1 MEVRALLNSE
11 PSISRIDIR
20 WLRCNRLK
28 AFAIVSRDVTGNTKG
43 LKASELKRVER
54 LRYRRFSRDEV
65 VPLEVARELCSTA
78 LQVGRRIGL
87 LVAREGHIEEVIV
100 GTKDILYIPDL
111 GRYRLGRGRLRRLR
125 LLYTDLGRHAEP
137 AISHDIYTDLEK
149 LRFDMVVSLRAE
161 GPRVQAKYAHLVP
174 GMKARGEVRTELV
187 PDLARWEI
195 DFDEFISNLEEELQ
209 GEMLTEA
216 QAQPRSVIAV
226 GVYPKGWGDAE
237 HSMRELKELARTA
250 GLAVLDT
257 VMQFRTPDP
266 KTLVGKGKV
275 EDLVLHALRIGAE
288 RLLFDTELRP
298 AQMRAITNMTE
309 LQVMDRSMLILDI
322 FADRAQS
329 SDGRLQVE
337 LARLRYRLPR
347 LVEKDAGLSRI
358 VGGIGGTGPGETKLE
373 IWRRRIKDRIAE
385 LERRID
391 KLADQRALRRQAAK
405 DRAFPFVAI
414 LGYTNVGKST
424 LFNALTGGDVLVEN
438 KLFATL
444 DPARRSM
451 LLAARTAEAPE
462 RLAMVSDTVGFIREL
477 PHELR
482 NAFRATLEE
491 LYEADLFVH
500 VLDASDPQALMHR
513 DAVNEVLRSME
524 LADVP
529 TILVLN
535 KTDVAGSALLHEL
548 QQETGGLP
556 VAAREM
562 RGLDS
567 LRVFIQE
574 ALQRKAPNAGALPP
588 GDEERLDQ

>member
-1 MEVRALLNSE
+1 MSREVR
-11 PSISRIDIR
+11 
-20 WLRCNRLK
+20 
-28 AFAIVSRDVTGNTKG
+28 GNTRG
-43 LKASELKRVER
+43 LKPSELKRVEK

-65 VPLEVARELCSTA
+65 LPLEVARELCSTA
-78 LQVGRRIGL
+78 KQLGRRLGL

-125 LLYTDLGRHAEP
+125 LLYTDLSKHETP
-137 AISHDIYTDLEK
+137 FISHDIYTDLEK
-149 LRFDMVVSLRAE
+149 LRFDMVVSLRAD
-161 GPRVQAKYAHLVP
+161 GSKVAATYAHLRP
-174 GMKARGEVRTELV
+174 GMKERGQVVTETV
-187 PDLARWEI
+187 DDLSRW
-195 DFDEFISNLEEELQ
+195 DLNFDEFISNLEEELQ
-209 GEMLTEA
+209 GEILTEVHPE
-216 QAQPRSVIAV
+216 PRTAIAV
-226 GVYPKGWGDAE
+226 GVYPKGWSGAE
-237 HSMRELKELARTA
+237 SSMAELKELARTG
-250 GLAVLDT
+250 GLRVLDA

-275 EDLVLHALRIGAE
+275 EDLVLHALRLGAE

-298 AQMRAITNMTE
+298 AQMRSITNMTD

-385 LERRID
+385 LERKID

-405 DRAFPFVAI
+405 DRDFPFVAI

-424 LFNALTGGDVLVEN
+424 LFNALTGGTVLVED

-451 LLAARTAEAPE
+451 LLAPRTVDHPE
-462 RLAMVSDTVGFIREL
+462 EMAIISDTVGFIREL

-500 VLDASDPQALMHR
+500 VLDASDPEALTRR
-513 DAVNEVLRSME
+513 DAVQEILRSME
-524 LADVP
+524 LIDVP
-529 TILVLN
+529 SILVLN
-535 KTDVAGSALLHEL
+535 KADAAPAALLQEL
-548 QQETGGLP
+548 RRESGGIP
-556 VAAREM
+556 ISAREN
-562 RGLDS
+562 RGVDS
-567 LRVFIQE
+567 LRTLIAE
-574 ALQRKAPNAGALPP
+574 ALSSR
-588 GDEERLDQ
+588 RLSMPQSSGSIEAVE